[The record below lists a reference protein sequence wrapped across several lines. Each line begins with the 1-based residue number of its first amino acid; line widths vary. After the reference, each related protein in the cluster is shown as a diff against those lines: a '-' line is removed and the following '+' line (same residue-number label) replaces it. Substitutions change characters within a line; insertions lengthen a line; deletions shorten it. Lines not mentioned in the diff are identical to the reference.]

1 MSTQYVRTLIIMVYC
16 VMSELW
22 SERYMLYIQDNQRM
36 LILIITLPKFAIS
49 QSEANSTVLISY
61 DIKSLTVT
69 LNFGLN
75 LGTVTT

>member
-22 SERYMLYIQDNQRM
+22 SERYMMYIQDNQRM
-36 LILIITLPKFAIS
+36 LILIITVPKFAIS

-69 LNFGLN
+69 LNVGLN